1 MGGNVSEGV
10 CQEQEF
16 CSEEREMD
24 TCRRG
29 VNESFIISLPF
40 LHKELLDDGGMGG
53 EHRLRIGRAH
63 TAVEHQSPRH

>member
-1 MGGNVSEGV
+1 MMQQIKESESGGGNVSGGV

-29 VNESFIISLPF
+29 VKESFIISLS
-40 LHKELLDDGGMGG
+40 LSSTKNY
-53 EHRLRIGRAH
+53 
-63 TAVEHQSPRH
+63 